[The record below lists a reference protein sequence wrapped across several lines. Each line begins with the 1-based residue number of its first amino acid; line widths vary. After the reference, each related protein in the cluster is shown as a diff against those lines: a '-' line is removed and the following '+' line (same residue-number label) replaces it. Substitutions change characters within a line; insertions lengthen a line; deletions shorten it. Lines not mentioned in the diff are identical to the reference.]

1 MGIPTPFQSSA
12 DALASLFEY
21 DWPGNVRELE
31 NVVERAMILSRGNPL
46 TFHSIIRGDE
56 AETITRSVFKPR
68 EILDLNQII
77 SSHIRKVM
85 KLTKGKINGPGGAAE
100 KLGVH
105 PATLRSRMV
114 KLGIP
119 FGKGKY

>member
-1 MGIPTPFQSSA
+1 PAPFQPSA
-12 DALASLFEY
+12 DALSSLFAY

-46 TFHSIIRGDE
+46 AFHSIIRGDE
-56 AETITRSVFKPR
+56 AETISRSVFKPG
-68 EILDLNQII
+68 EILELDQII

-85 KLTKGKINGPGGAAE
+85 KHTKGKINGPGGAAE

-119 FGKGKY
+119 FGKGVY